1 MTRLHSL
8 SADKEVRTMKGS
20 SSYSL
25 GKAGWIAWVI
35 VVVVLCA
42 SLAAAVQ
49 VGRAAT
55 STRAVAVANSATF
68 TAGSGQNPAAPVIKN
83 VTVSNDDSG
92 AITFIVRLSNR
103 TTLPDEESVLI
114 FLDTDRNSTTGGLYG
129 SEVVLMNTRG
139 TWSRGTVLKWNGHDL
154 VWAGAFASS
163 SSSGE
168 VVFANAVGLT
178 LNELGITD
186 SFNFRVV
193 AGTGG
198 MQVFNVTA
206 AWTYDTTPPPPT
218 PPPHGSITAAVSIT
232 AIELTGSFPGGTFTA
247 AGPAKAAGLI
257 CPSGKTAND
266 FGPNQGN
273 TSPVTFNLDKI
284 FTCDDGSGTFTL
296 RLNVQ
301 LDTVTGQTTATW
313 DVTRGTLAYTSLH
326 GHGSLK
332 GVPNANQT
340 LLTDYYTGTLTGQ
353 APGASLPP
361 KPGPSSPLKAVIG
374 APSTSPS
381 KPTAGKPFTVT
392 FPVTRSDTGAPLKT
406 GKMICDPSVA
416 GKVIAHREQF
426 KSGAAR
432 LSFVIPKSASGKL
445 LMVKLTIKVGTK
457 STTRV
462 ANFRV
467 AGSVSVTPGTNH
479 APGWPQMTYDLSTS
493 YTYDTTGRLTG
504 AVCTIKISPAIDPD
518 GDTLSYS
525 WTATNGSIV
534 GNGLTAT
541 WRRLVTGGS
550 VQDGDVV
557 VTAND
562 GRGGTAPLTIRF
574 R

>member
-1 MTRLHSL
+1 
-8 SADKEVRTMKGS
+8 MKG

-25 GKAGWIAWVI
+25 GKAGRISWVMA
-35 VVVVLCA
+35 VVVLCA

-49 VGRAAT
+49 AGSAAT
-55 STRAVAVANSATF
+55 STRAVAVDNSATF

-92 AITFIVRLSNR
+92 SITFIVRLSNR
-103 TTLPDEESVLI
+103 TTLPEEESVLI
-114 FLDTDRNSTTGGLYG
+114 FLDTDRNPTTGGQYG
-129 SEVVLMNTRG
+129 SEVVLMNTKG

-154 VWAGAFASS
+154 VWEGAFASS
-163 SSSGE
+163 SANGE

-178 LNELGITD
+178 LGALGITD

-206 AWTYDTTPPPPT
+206 VWTYDTTPPPPPPT
-218 PPPHGSITAAVSIT
+218 PGSITAAVSIT
-232 AIELTGSFPGGTFTA
+232 AVERTGDFPGGTFTA

-257 CPSGKTAND
+257 CASGKTAND
-266 FGPNQGN
+266 YGPNQGN
-273 TSPVTFNLDKI
+273 TSPVTIKLDKI
-284 FTCDDGSGTFTL
+284 FACDDRSGTFTL

-313 DVTRGTLAYTSLH
+313 DVTRGTLAYASLH

-332 GVPNANQT
+332 GVPNANRT
-340 LLTDYYTGTLTGQ
+340 LITDYYTGTLTGQ
-353 APGASLPP
+353 APGASVPP

-374 APSTSPS
+374 APSTSPNTA
-381 KPTAGKPFTVT
+381 TAGKRFVVT
-392 FPVTRSDTGAPLKT
+392 FPVKRSDNGAALKT

-416 GKVIAHREQF
+416 GKVIPHSEQF
-426 KSGAAR
+426 KNGNAS
-432 LSFVIPKSASGKL
+432 LSFVVPKSASGKL
-445 LMVKLTIKVGTK
+445 LKVKLTIKVGTK

-467 AGSVSVTPGTNH
+467 AAPVSVTPGTNH
-479 APGWPQMTYDLSTS
+479 APGWPQMTYDVSTS
-493 YTYDTTGRLTG
+493 FTYDTTGRLTG
-504 AVCTIKISPAIDPD
+504 AVTTIKISPAIDPD

-525 WTATNGSIV
+525 WTATSGSIV
-534 GNGLTAT
+534 GDGLTAT
-541 WRRLVTGGS
+541 WKRLVTGGS

-562 GRGGTAPLTIRF
+562 GRGGTAQYTLRF